1 MSPRHLSQNGLNEM
15 DYHLPH
21 IVGEINLGILILRA
35 KEQIKLTKRKATM
48 SMESINGING

>member
-1 MSPRHLSQNGLNEM
+1 M